1 MQSLRRGIAVIESI
15 KSQEPCGLHQI
26 HQDTG
31 LPKPTLL
38 RILDT
43 LESLG
48 VVFRPID
55 DKRYRLGAN
64 SILAASKERDIRA
77 LLQEVSV
84 PILMNLCKDIAWP
97 SDLVIPDGN
106 SMVVVASNR
115 MLSPFPIKPT
125 GHGHHPDMLL
135 TAVGRIFLAISK
147 NEVREEILEEIRKE
161 QPDHPLLQNMASL
174 RALLEESRAQ
184 EYGVRSEY
192 KHDGFS
198 AIAVPVLVE
207 DQPIACLNLFFYR
220 SAVSLENIV
229 SDHLA
234 RLKEAAQAIAQ
245 SVTNRS

>member
-15 KSQEPCGLHQI
+15 KSHEPCGLHQI

-64 SILAASKERDIRA
+64 GILASRDRDIRA
-77 LLQEVSV
+77 VLQEVSV
-84 PILMNLCKDIAWP
+84 PILMNLCRDIAWP

-135 TAVGRIFLAISK
+135 TAVGRIYLACSDADTRNAI
-147 NEVREEILEEIRKE
+147 IQGIRME
-161 QPDHPLLQNMASL
+161 QPDHPLLQNIPTL
-174 RALLEESRAQ
+174 ETLLAETKAKG
-184 EYGVRSEY
+184 YGVRSDY
-192 KHDGFS
+192 KHDGFG
-198 AIAVPVLVE
+198 AIAVPVFVGAK
-207 DQPIACLNLFFYR
+207 PIACLNLFYYR

-229 SDHLA
+229 SDHLD
-234 RLKEAAQAIAQ
+234 RLNQAAQAIG
-245 SVTNRS
+245 RSAASLS

>member
-26 HQDTG
+26 HEDTG

-38 RILDT
+38 RILVT

-48 VVFRPID
+48 VIFRPID
-55 DKRYRLGAN
+55 DKRYRLSAN
-64 SILAASKERDIRA
+64 SILAFKDRDIRSV
-77 LLQEVSV
+77 LQEVSV

-135 TAVGRIFLAISK
+135 TAVGRIFLAVSK
-147 NEVREEILEEIRKE
+147 NEVREKIL
-161 QPDHPLLQNMASL
+161 
-174 RALLEESRAQ
+174 
-184 EYGVRSEY
+184 G
-192 KHDGFS
+192 
-198 AIAVPVLVE
+198 
-207 DQPIACLNLFFYR
+207 
-220 SAVSLENIV
+220 
-229 SDHLA
+229 
-234 RLKEAAQAIAQ
+234 
-245 SVTNRS
+245 